1 MKKEIPTAITVA
13 PRGYSF
19 HGNRIVKDEI
29 GTLTQKEIDTTY
41 EEAVSEDR
49 YKAVQVGFWWRIKIG
64 DGEATYGKF
73 HSRQAAEDMAGLMRR
88 EFLNGA
94 FAVRSR
100 EAQLSSLG
108 RLIADG
114 AKKQPPKNED

>member
-1 MKKEIPTAITVA
+1 MKQKIPTAITVA

-19 HGNRIVKDEI
+19 HTRKIMKDEL
-29 GTLTQKEIDTTY
+29 GTATATDIDTTY
-41 EEAVSEDR
+41 EEFFSEDR
-49 YKAVQVGFWWRIKIG
+49 YKAVRVGLWWRIKIG
-64 DGEATYGKF
+64 DGTATYGMF
-73 HSRQAAEDMAGLMRR
+73 YSRKAAEEMAGIIRR

-100 EAQLSSLG
+100 ESQMSTLG

-114 AKKQPPKNED
+114 ATKQPSRVGD

>member
-1 MKKEIPTAITVA
+1 MKPKIPTVITVA

-19 HGNRIVKDEI
+19 RGRRLVKDDLVKS
-29 GTLTQKEIDTTY
+29 TPTDIDTTY
-41 EEAVSEDR
+41 EDALSEER
-49 YKAVQVGFWWRIKIG
+49 YKVVRIGLWWRIKIG
-64 DGEATYGKF
+64 DGTAACGKF
-73 HSRQAAEDMAGLMRR
+73 YSRNAADNIACVIRR

-100 EAQLSSLG
+100 EAQLSLLG

-114 AKKQPPKNED
+114 AKAQAPKGRG

>member
-1 MKKEIPTAITVA
+1 MERKIPTAITVA

-19 HGNRIVKDEI
+19 HGRQIVKDEL
-29 GTLTQKEIDTTY
+29 GTPTPTEIDTTY
-41 EEAVSEDR
+41 EDAISEDR
-49 YKAVQVGFWWRIKIG
+49 YKVVQIGFWWCVKIG

-73 HSRQAAEDMAGLMRR
+73 HSRNAAENMACIIRR

-108 RLIADG
+108 RLIAEG
-114 AKKQPPKNED
+114 AKKQPPEAGG